1 MENEKN
7 FDEEFITIDR
17 VNEFDDRTIERC
29 YELGSKGI
37 DVIIETG
44 RAVRR
49 NCITILGW
57 VVAALTSLIGFL
69 ICHIT
74 FGTAD
79 VILILMA
86 VYGII
91 ASALISYK
99 IYSGALSNIPIY
111 HSGVM
116 PSMLIRTEIADEL
129 KTIPIERK
137 YKYVLGYHLNV
148 IQDKYK
154 QNLDLNERIV
164 DVYRSSVKL
173 ICILL
178 IGAAVL
184 FVLLELL
191 RSLFMIF

>member
-1 MENEKN
+1 MENEKI
-7 FDEEFITIDR
+7 FDGEFITTDR
-17 VNEFDDRTIERC
+17 VNEFDARTIERC
-29 YELGSKGI
+29 YELGNKGI
-37 DVIIETG
+37 DAIIETG

-57 VVAALTSLIGFL
+57 VVAVLTSLIGFL
-69 ICHIT
+69 IYHIT

-79 VILILMA
+79 VVLILMA
-86 VYGII
+86 IYGII
-91 ASALISYK
+91 ASAVVAYK
-99 IYSGALSNIPIY
+99 IYYGALSDIPVY
-111 HSGVM
+111 HSGTM
-116 PSMLIRTEIADEL
+116 PSMLIRTEISDAL
-129 KTIPIERK
+129 KTMPIERK
-137 YKYVLGYHLNV
+137 YKYVLGYHLNA

-154 QNLDLNERIV
+154 QNMALNERIV

>member
-1 MENEKN
+1 MENEKI

-17 VNEFDDRTIERC
+17 LNEFDDRTIERC
-29 YELGSKGI
+29 YELGNKGI
-37 DVIIETG
+37 DAIIETG
-44 RAVRR
+44 RAVRM

>member
-1 MENEKN
+1 MENEKI

-17 VNEFDDRTIERC
+17 LNEFDDRTIERC
-29 YELGSKGI
+29 YELGNKGI
-37 DVIIETG
+37 DAIIETG

>member
-1 MENEKN
+1 MENEKI

-17 VNEFDDRTIERC
+17 LNEFDDRTIERC
-29 YELGSKGI
+29 YELGNKGI
-37 DVIIETG
+37 DAIIETG

-69 ICHIT
+69 IYHIT

-111 HSGVM
+111 NSGAM

-154 QNLDLNERIV
+154 QNMALNERIV
-164 DVYRSSVKL
+164 NVYRSSVKL

>member
-1 MENEKN
+1 MENEKI
-7 FDEEFITIDR
+7 FDGEFITTDR

-29 YELGSKGI
+29 YELGNTGI
-37 DVIIETG
+37 DAIIETG

-69 ICHIT
+69 IYHIT

-111 HSGVM
+111 NSGAM

-154 QNLDLNERIV
+154 QNMALNERIV
-164 DVYRSSVKL
+164 NVYRSSVKL